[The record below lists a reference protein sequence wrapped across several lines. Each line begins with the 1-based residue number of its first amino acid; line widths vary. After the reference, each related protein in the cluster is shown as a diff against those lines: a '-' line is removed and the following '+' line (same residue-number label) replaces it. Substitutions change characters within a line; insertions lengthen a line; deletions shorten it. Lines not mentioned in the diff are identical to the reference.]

1 MLAASSNVFASA
13 NSVVKFNGLNYGEW
27 FEQIRFTLG
36 VMALD
41 SAILTDEEPSAITV
55 DSSESEKSR
64 YERWERSNRLSLNL
78 MRLTMAES
86 IKPSMP
92 KTEKAREFIEKIKE
106 CSQSELADKS
116 IVGSLMNELTTKKFD
131 WSQPIHDHLTHMSN
145 LAAKLTTLGMEVH
158 EQFLVQFIMNSLPLE
173 FSQFQVNYNTIKD
186 KWNFKELKAMLIQEE
201 GRLRKMKD
209 QVANLVGLGSASS
222 SKRTSSKK
230 DKRNV
235 KNFVKGPQSQI
246 QKEKKCFFC
255 KQVGHFKKDCPK
267 RKDWFDKKGKHY
279 SFVCY
284 EMNLVE
290 VPNNTWWLDSG
301 ATTHVSHIK
310 QGFSSIQP
318 IRGPE
323 QYLFMGNR
331 MKAQIEGI
339 GTYRLILDTGSHVD
353 LEGCLYVPE
362 CARNLVSVSRLDNLG
377 FSIKVA
383 HGVFTLYRNDYF
395 YGSGILFDSL
405 YKFNLDA
412 KFSESLF
419 NVESRGIKRSA
430 INESSAFLWHQRLGH
445 ISKER
450 IKRLIKN
457 EILPQLDFSD
467 LDVCIDCIKGKQTK
481 HTLKKPATRSTQ
493 LLELIHTDICGPFDA
508 PSWSG
513 EKYFITF
520 IDDYSRYGYTYLL
533 HEKSKSVNVLEVFID
548 EVERQLDKKVKIVRS
563 DRGGEFYGKFDESG
577 QCPGPFAKLLESRGI
592 CAQYTM
598 PGTPQQNGVAERR
611 NRTLIEMVRS
621 MLSNCSLPLSLW
633 IYALRTA
640 TYVLN
645 RVPSKAVPK
654 TPYELWTG
662 RKPSLR
668 HLRVWGCPAEVRL
681 YNPHEKKLDSR
692 TVSGFFIGYPEK
704 SKGYTFYCPNH
715 STRIVDS
722 GNARFIE
729 NGETSGSGEPR
740 KVDINEVQVE
750 VPSPVVPPE
759 VVVPIV
765 ASDSNDTIGQHND
778 EPIPLAE
785 NTVDEHVII
794 QEENSEPQIPL
805 RRSGRE
811 RRSAISNDYV
821 VYTIENE
828 CDLSMDDDPISFKM
842 AMESDNSEEWFDASK
857 EEMKSMDDNH
867 VWDLV
872 ELPDGFKTIGCKWVY
887 KTKRDSKGKP
897 ERRKSRLVAKGF
909 TQKDGIDYK
918 ETFSP
923 VSKKDSLRIVLALVA
938 HYDLELHQMDVK
950 TAFLNGDLEEEVYM
964 DQPEGFVVTGKENLV
979 CKLRKSI
986 YGLKQA
992 SRQWYIKFNDTIT
1005 SYGFVEIIVDRCIY
1019 IKISGSKFVILVL
1032 YVDDILLAAN
1042 DMGML
1047 HDVKKYLSKNFEMK
1061 DMGEAS
1067 YVIGIEIFRDR
1078 SQGLLSLS
1086 QEGYINK
1093 ILKRYKMEKCS
1104 AGITPIQ
1111 KGDKFSKMQ
1120 CPKNELERKEMERI
1134 PYASVVGSLNYVQT
1148 CTRPDINFAVGM
1160 LGRYQS
1166 NPGMDHWKAAK
1177 KVLRYLQGTKE
1188 NMLTYRRYDQLEV
1201 IGYSDSD
1208 YAGCVD
1214 SRKSTFGYLFLLAGG
1229 AISWKSGKQSVIAT
1243 STMEAEF
1250 VACFEATIHALWLR
1264 NFISGLRI
1272 VDTIAKPLRIYCDN
1286 SAAVFFSKNDKY
1298 SKGAKHMELKYLS
1311 VKEEVQKQRVSF
1323 EHIRTDMMV
1332 ADPLTK
1338 GLPPKAFNGHVER
1351 MGIIDKALL
1360 F

>member
-1 MLAASSNVFASA
+1 MR
-13 NSVVKFNGLNYGEW
+13 SV
-27 FEQIRFTLG
+27 
-36 VMALD
+36 
-41 SAILTDEEPSAITV
+41 
-55 DSSESEKSR
+55 
-64 YERWERSNRLSLNL
+64 
-78 MRLTMAES
+78 
-86 IKPSMP
+86 
-92 KTEKAREFIEKIKE
+92 
-106 CSQSELADKS
+106 
-116 IVGSLMNELTTKKFD
+116 
-131 WSQPIHDHLTHMSN
+131 
-145 LAAKLTTLGMEVH
+145 
-158 EQFLVQFIMNSLPLE
+158 
-173 FSQFQVNYNTIKD
+173 
-186 KWNFKELKAMLIQEE
+186 
-201 GRLRKMKD
+201 
-209 QVANLVGLGSASS
+209 
-222 SKRTSSKK
+222 
-230 DKRNV
+230 
-235 KNFVKGPQSQI
+235 
-246 QKEKKCFFC
+246 
-255 KQVGHFKKDCPK
+255 
-267 RKDWFDKKGKHY
+267 
-279 SFVCY
+279 
-284 EMNLVE
+284 
-290 VPNNTWWLDSG
+290 
-301 ATTHVSHIK
+301 
-310 QGFSSIQP
+310 
-318 IRGPE
+318 
-323 QYLFMGNR
+323 
-331 MKAQIEGI
+331 
-339 GTYRLILDTGSHVD
+339 
-353 LEGCLYVPE
+353 
-362 CARNLVSVSRLDNLG
+362 
-377 FSIKVA
+377 
-383 HGVFTLYRNDYF
+383 
-395 YGSGILFDSL
+395 
-405 YKFNLDA
+405 
-412 KFSESLF
+412 
-419 NVESRGIKRSA
+419 
-430 INESSAFLWHQRLGH
+430 
-445 ISKER
+445 
-450 IKRLIKN
+450 
-457 EILPQLDFSD
+457 
-467 LDVCIDCIKGKQTK
+467 
-481 HTLKKPATRSTQ
+481 
-493 LLELIHTDICGPFDA
+493 
-508 PSWSG
+508 
-513 EKYFITF
+513 
-520 IDDYSRYGYTYLL
+520 
-533 HEKSKSVNVLEVFID
+533 
-548 EVERQLDKKVKIVRS
+548 
-563 DRGGEFYGKFDESG
+563 RGGEFYGKFDESG

-715 STRIVDS
+715 STRIVDL

-872 ELPDGFKTIGCKWVY
+872 ELSDGFKTIGCKWVY
-887 KTKRDSKGKP
+887 KTKRDSNGKP

-1019 IKISGSKFVILVL
+1019 IKISGSKFVILFL
-1032 YVDDILLAAN
+1032 YVDDILLVAN
-1042 DMGML
+1042 DMSML

-1188 NMLTYRRYDQLEV
+1188 NMLTYRRSDQLEV